1 VKWQRLTAWAE
12 VSADGRY
19 SVASVKVHGRFYH
32 EAWKRP
38 TETDKLRE
46 LLATCNEVQDA
57 RGVCE
62 KHASAHPA
70 SVAQE
75 LK

>member
-1 VKWQRLTAWAE
+1 MWQRLTAWAE
-12 VSADGRY
+12 VSDCGRY

-38 TETDKLRE
+38 TATDPLRE

-57 RGVCE
+57 RNVCE
-62 KHASAHPA
+62 QHAQKAA
-70 SVAQE
+70 A
-75 LK
+75 

>member
-1 VKWQRLTAWAE
+1 VNWQRLTAWAE
-12 VSADGRY
+12 VSDCGRY

-38 TETDKLRE
+38 TETDRLRE

-57 RGVCE
+57 REVCE
-62 KHASAHPA
+62 KHASPVTAGAEP
-70 SVAQE
+70 
-75 LK
+75 K